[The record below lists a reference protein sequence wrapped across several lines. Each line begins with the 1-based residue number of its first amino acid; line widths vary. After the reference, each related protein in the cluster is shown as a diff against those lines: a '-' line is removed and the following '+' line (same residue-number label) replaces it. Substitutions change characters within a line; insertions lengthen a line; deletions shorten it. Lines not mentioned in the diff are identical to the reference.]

1 MSDIEGS
8 KKVKLQVDRPE
19 IVTINHRSSYGA
31 ISPLRPEISQA
42 GRTVLI
48 TGASAGIGL
57 SAARAFAEASATTVI
72 ITGRRK
78 DKVEAVVSD
87 LSNEFRK
94 TRFEGR
100 VCDVASVVEST
111 ALWDGLKADGIIV
124 DVLVLSAAKFSGH
137 ESILDSGLEA
147 VWSLVSDLFY
157 WVLKNLCPN
166 TKDKSPRMA

>member
-1 MSDIEGS
+1 MNDNEGS
-8 KKVKLQVDRPE
+8 NKVMLQVDRPGL
-19 IVTINHRSSYGA
+19 VTINHRSSYGA
-31 ISPLRPEISQA
+31 ITPLRPELSQA

-57 SAARAFAEASATTVI
+57 STARAFAEASATTVI

-78 DKVEAVVSD
+78 DKIEAVVSD

-94 TRFEGR
+94 TKFEGR
-100 VCDVASVVEST
+100 VCDVSSDIEST
-111 ALWDGLKADGIIV
+111 ALWDGLKADSVVV

-147 VWSLVSDLFY
+147 IWSLVSGSLY
-157 WVLKNLCPN
+157 
-166 TKDKSPRMA
+166 